1 MNTTTNT
8 PLKFVMPSWF
18 ALVMGLCGLALAWK
32 SATPLLGDTASG
44 VALVLGVLALGV
56 FVVVGV
62 ASVVR
67 LLRYPEAVQEDL
79 RHPIRH
85 AFFAAIPISMMLLAT
100 VAHALQIR
108 GLGVH
113 VLWLVGSLVQVWVTV
128 WALGSWLQG
137 SPAGKLWPS
146 ITPVL
151 FIPVVGN
158 VLAPLAGVGLGYSSW
173 AYAQMGIGLL
183 FWPVVLTLLIARV
196 IQHSPLPDRIL
207 PTWMITVAPPAVLGI
222 DMLHAGLP
230 GVSGALW
237 GVALFFVL
245 WASTLA
251 KRMAAQHFAL
261 PFWGLS
267 FPLAA
272 FSALSLQLANTP
284 AYDWLYAPALVALA
298 VTSLVILG
306 LVLGTVRGLRN
317 GSLLAPEV
325 VAPIVAAPAD
335 TSAPKA

>member
-1 MNTTTNT
+1 MNTPSNT

-32 SATPLLGDTASG
+32 SAAPLLGDVAVG
-44 VALVLGVLALGV
+44 IALVVGVLALGV

-62 ASVVR
+62 ASLVR
-67 LLRYPEAVQEDL
+67 LQRYPEAVQEDL

-100 VAHALQIR
+100 VAHALELR
-108 GLGVH
+108 GLAVH
-113 VLWLVGSLVQVWVTV
+113 VLWLGGSLLQVWVTV

-137 SPAGKLWPS
+137 APAGKLWPS

-173 AYAQMGIGLL
+173 AYAQMGIGML
-183 FWPVVLTLLIARV
+183 FWPVVLALLIARV

-230 GVSGALW
+230 AVAGGLW

-245 WASTLA
+245 WAGTLA
-251 KRMAAQHFAL
+251 KRMVSQPFAL

-272 FSALSLQLANTP
+272 FSALSLQLANT
-284 AYDWLYAPALVALA
+284 ADYGWLQVPALVALA
-298 VTSLVILG
+298 VTSLVIFG

-325 VAPIVAAPAD
+325 VAPIVVAPPEVAS
-335 TSAPKA
+335 TN

>member
-1 MNTTTNT
+1 MNTPSHT

-32 SATPLLGDTASG
+32 SAAPLLGEVAVG
-44 VALVLGVLALGV
+44 IALVVGVLALGV

-62 ASVVR
+62 ASLVR
-67 LLRYPEAVQEDL
+67 LQRYPEAVQEDL

-100 VAHALQIR
+100 VAHALELR
-108 GLGVH
+108 GLAVH
-113 VLWLVGSLVQVWVTV
+113 VLWLGGSLLQVWVTV

-137 SPAGKLWPS
+137 APAGKLWPS

-173 AYAQMGIGLL
+173 AYAQMGIGML
-183 FWPVVLTLLIARV
+183 FWPVVLALLIARV
-196 IQHSPLPDRIL
+196 IQHSPLPDRLL

-230 GVSGALW
+230 AVAGGLW

-245 WASTLA
+245 WAGTLA
-251 KRMAAQHFAL
+251 KRMVSQPFEL

-272 FSALSLQLANTP
+272 FSALSLQLANT
-284 AYDWLYAPALVALA
+284 ADYGWLQVPALVALA

-325 VAPIVAAPAD
+325 VAPIVATNP
-335 TSAPKA
+335 

>member
-1 MNTTTNT
+1 MNTPANT

-32 SATPLLGDTASG
+32 SAVPLLGDVATG
-44 VALVLGVLALGV
+44 VTWVLGALALGV
-56 FVVVGV
+56 FAVVGT
-62 ASVVR
+62 ASLVR
-67 LLRYPEAVQEDL
+67 VLRYPEAVQEDL

-85 AFFAAIPISMMLLAT
+85 AFFAAIPISLMLLAT
-100 VAHALQIR
+100 VAHALQVR

-113 VLWLVGSLVQVWVTV
+113 VLWLVGSIVQVWVTV
-128 WALGSWLQG
+128 WALGSWLQSG
-137 SPAGKLWPS
+137 PAGKLWPS

-173 AYAQMGIGLL
+173 AYAQMGIGML

-196 IQHSPLPDRIL
+196 IQYSPLPDRIL
-207 PTWMITVAPPAVLGI
+207 PTWMITVAPPAVLGLA
-222 DMLHAGLP
+222 MLHAGLP
-230 GVSGALW
+230 AVAGALW

-245 WASTLA
+245 WAGMLA

-261 PFWGLS
+261 PFWALS

-272 FSALSLQLANTP
+272 FSALSLQLANT
-284 AYDWLYAPALVALA
+284 AEYAWLQAPALAALA
-298 VTSLVILG
+298 ITSVVISG

-317 GSLLAPEV
+317 GTLLAPEV
-325 VAPIVAAPAD
+325 AAPIVAQNAP
-335 TSAPKA
+335 SQ